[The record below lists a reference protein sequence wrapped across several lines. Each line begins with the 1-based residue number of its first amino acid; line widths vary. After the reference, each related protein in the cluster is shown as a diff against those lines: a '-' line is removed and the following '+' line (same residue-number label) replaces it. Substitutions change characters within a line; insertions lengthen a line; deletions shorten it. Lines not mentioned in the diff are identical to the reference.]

1 MKLTDLN
8 LTTPYLGLDPI
19 FYDKVSPTPLHRP
32 KFISLNPSGAEL
44 LGLKPDLLT
53 HDEVNGLLNGT
64 LTLEGSI
71 PYAMCYAGHQFG
83 HYVPRLGDGRA
94 INLGKTNGWNL
105 QLKGSGQTLYS
116 RQGDGRAVLRSSIR
130 EYLIAEAMDALGI
143 PTTRSFALIGSEE
156 RVARERWERGAIV
169 LRLSPS
175 WIRFGSFEY
184 FYHTHRHRELESLA
198 DFLLAESYP
207 HLLGNAEPYV
217 DMFHEIVQRTAEL
230 IAQWQSVGFNHGVMN
245 TDNMSA
251 TGLTIDYGPYAFMDT
266 FESGYICN
274 HTDTYGRYSY
284 DSQPG
289 IGLWN
294 LQRLA
299 LALSPLI
306 PQEKL
311 ESALELY
318 APIYSSK
325 LQELL
330 RTKLGLDD
338 EHDGDSELYR
348 ELFRMLEGGYVDMT
362 PFFRTLSRYD
372 GERSALLAQNLSTE
386 SMNGWLDRYDARLK
400 LNTSSAPER
409 HTRMLRT
416 NPKYVLKNYILQESI
431 ELAEQGDYT
440 LVNDL
445 LHIAQNPYDEHE
457 RFERYARATPSEHK
471 NIQLSCSS

>member
-1 MKLTDLN
+1 MKLHEITLSA
-8 LTTPYLGLDPI
+8 PYLSLDPI
-19 FYDKVSPTPLHRP
+19 FYDRVDPTPLHRP
-32 KFISLNPSGAEL
+32 YLISSNPKGLAL
-44 LGLKPDLLT
+44 LEIDPDSDPGEIT
-53 HDEVNGLLNGT
+53 ALLNGT
-64 LTLEGSI
+64 LSLEGSI

-94 INLGKTNGWNL
+94 INLGKTKGWNL

-143 PTTRSFALIGSEE
+143 PTTRSFALIGSQE

-175 WIRFGSFEY
+175 WVRFGSFEY

-251 TGLTIDYGPYAFMDT
+251 AGLTIDYGPYAFMDT

-274 HTDTYGRYSY
+274 HTDSGGRYSY

-299 LALSPLI
+299 LALSPII

-311 ESALELY
+311 EMALSTY
-318 APIYSSK
+318 APTYTRK
-325 LQELL
+325 LMELL
-330 RTKLGLDD
+330 RNKLGLDKED
-338 EHDGDSELYR
+338 EGDAD
-348 ELFRMLEGGYVDMT
+348 LFRSLFAMLESAYVDMT
-362 PFFRTLSRYD
+362 PFFRTLSRYEGD
-372 GERSALLAQNLSTE
+372 RTSLLALTVLPVNMNEWLTRYDQRLLSNTLSTE
-386 SMNGWLDRYDARLK
+386 
-400 LNTSSAPER
+400 ER
-409 HTRMLRT
+409 HAQMLRT
-416 NPKYVLKNYILQESI
+416 NPKYVLKNYILQEAI
-431 ELAEQGDYT
+431 EKAEQGDST

-445 LHIAQNPYDEHE
+445 LTIAQNPYDEHPE
-457 RFERYARATPSEHK
+457 FERYASPTPPQHQ